1 MSQDVE
7 TIRGAWSNL
16 ADLVA
21 SMACGCS
28 IEEDPP
34 YTLRIV
40 AERCRRFLEEYEEYQ
55 QRQK

>member
-7 TIRGAWSNL
+7 SIRNAWSGL

-21 SMACGCS
+21 SMSCGCR

-34 YTLRIV
+34 YTLDLV
-40 AERCRRFLEEYEEYQ
+40 AERCRRFLEEYDEYQ
-55 QRQK
+55 QPQK

>member
-7 TIRGAWSNL
+7 SIRNAWSGL

-21 SMACGCS
+21 SMSCGCH
-28 IEEDPP
+28 IEEDCP
-34 YTLRIV
+34 YTLRLV
-40 AERCRRFLEEYEEYQ
+40 AERCRRFLEEYDEYK